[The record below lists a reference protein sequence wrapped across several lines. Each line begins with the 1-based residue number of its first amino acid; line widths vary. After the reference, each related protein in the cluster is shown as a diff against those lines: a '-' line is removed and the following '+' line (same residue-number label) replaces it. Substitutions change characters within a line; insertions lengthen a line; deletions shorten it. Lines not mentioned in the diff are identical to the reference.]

1 MNNRRIF
8 LWMIVLSGMLFA
20 CKAPQNII
28 YMQQAGKNIAGD
40 STINIAIP
48 DPVIKTGDVLMITV
62 NTNTPESAL
71 PFNLPLIPAIG
82 ETGRSYNLAAA
93 ANLSS
98 GLGMQNYIVDS
109 EGYLNFPVVGN
120 IKVRGLTKSQLI
132 QKIKTEIYPKY
143 LKEEPIILMRYGNFR
158 VSVLGEV
165 ARPGTFAIDNEK
177 VSLLEALALAG
188 DLTIYGSR
196 NEILLIRE
204 NGLNRETV
212 KIDLRDKFLVNSP
225 YYFLQQGDVIY
236 VQPNKTKARTSQIG
250 AAETLSISIVSTL
263 ISFTT
268 LVVSL
273 LR

>member
-1 MNNRRIF
+1 MNNLRIS
-8 LWMIVLSGMLFA
+8 LWIVVLSGMLFA

-28 YMQQAGKNIAGD
+28 YMQKAGKNIAGD
-40 STINIAIP
+40 SVLNVAIP
-48 DPVIKTGDVLMITV
+48 DPIIKTGDVLMITV
-62 NTNTPESAL
+62 NTNTPEAAV
-71 PFNLPLIPAIG
+71 PFNLPLIPASG
-82 ETGRSYNLAAA
+82 ESGRTYGMAGGASLT
-93 ANLSS
+93 S

-109 EGYLNFPVVGN
+109 EGCLNFPVIGSL
-120 IKVRGLTKSQLI
+120 KVRGLTKSQLI
-132 QKIKTEIYPKY
+132 QKIKSEIYPKY

-165 ARPGTFAIDNEK
+165 ARPGTFGIDNEK
-177 VSLLEALALAG
+177 VSLLEALAMAG
-188 DLTIYGSR
+188 DLTIYGDR

-204 NGLNRETV
+204 NGQHRETIR
-212 KIDLRDKFLVNSP
+212 IDIRDKFLVNSP

-236 VQPNKTKARTSQIG
+236 VQPNKTKARSSLIG
-250 AAETLSISIVSTL
+250 SAETLSISIVSTL